1 MFNYEKVKHTRMLN
15 EINCQKIF
23 FRNQKFTQNYL
34 KTLRNE
40 I

>member
-1 MFNYEKVKHTRMLN
+1 MFNYEKSETHKNVN

-34 KTLRNE
+34 KTLRIE